1 VIHPD
6 LLYQLWK
13 QENDERL
20 RVAAH
25 WQAIRQ
31 ARLTRMAGR
40 SRAARA
46 STSAEKNWLIL
57 LGDGVLRLR
66 RLWTTSR
73 TNHQPVGESLISR
86 HTGGRC

>member
-20 RVAAH
+20 RAAAH
-25 WQAIRQ
+25 RQAIRE

-40 SRAARA
+40 SREARA
-46 STSAEKNWLIL
+46 STSTEKNWLIL

-73 TNHQPVGESLISR
+73 TNHQSIEELNQCRSES
-86 HTGGRC
+86 